1 MRLHQYK
8 DAFEGAIVATAQH
21 SGISEIYIE
30 KHYWVTFAPKQI
42 FTDASSKDIAVFKGG
57 TSLSKCFGII
67 ERFSEDIDMV
77 VIAEDGETD
86 NSLKQRLKKVTSALE
101 DVMTVIPG
109 HSLENKFGKIRKLFY
124 GYDKVGVKGS
134 YGQVRDQII
143 LEVSSLGNSH
153 PSEKVSVH
161 SMISQFIAT
170 TKNPDLIQKYQLVQF
185 KVTVIS
191 IERTFCEK
199 IISLVRFSYTENPL
213 EDLANK
219 VRHTYDLHQLL
230 QEKRISSFLK
240 SDEFETMLSQVGKD
254 DDKAIPNDKEW
265 LSKHPAE
272 SLFFRETEK
281 VWETVSKTYTGSFK
295 ELLTGDLPNEKD
307 VLVSMMRIGSRLNEI
322 KWNLNDTELN

>member
-1 MRLHQYK
+1 MKLHNYK

-21 SGISEIYIE
+21 FGIAEIYVE
-30 KHYWVTFAPKQI
+30 KDYWVTFALKKI
-42 FTDASSKDIAVFKGG
+42 FTDPSSKDIAVFKGG
-57 TSLSKCFGII
+57 TSLSKCFKII

-77 VIAEDGETD
+77 VIKEDGESE
-86 NSLKQRLKKVTSALE
+86 NSLKRKLKKVTNVLE
-101 DVMTVIPG
+101 AEMTVVPN
-109 HSLENKFGKIRKLFY
+109 HPLENKRGKIRKVVY
-124 GYDKVGVKGS
+124 GYNKVGVKGA
-134 YGQVRDQII
+134 YGQVRDQIV

-161 SMISQFIAT
+161 SMITQFIAT
-170 TKNPDLIQKYQLVQF
+170 TNSPDLINEYQLEPF

-230 QEKRISSFLK
+230 QENRISTFLK
-240 SDEFETMLSQVGKD
+240 SDDFETMLIQVGKD

-265 LSKHPAE
+265 LSKHPSE
-272 SLFFRETEK
+272 SLFFSETEK
-281 VWETVSKTYTGSFK
+281 VWKTLSKTYVGSFK
-295 ELLTGDLPNEKD
+295 ELLTGDLPDEKD
-307 VLVSMMRIGSRLNEI
+307 VLQSLMKIGSRLKEI
-322 KWNLNDTELN
+322 KWNFN

>member
-1 MRLHQYK
+1 MKLHNYK
-8 DAFEGAIVATAQH
+8 DAFEGAIVATAQYF
-21 SGISEIYIE
+21 GIAEIYVE
-30 KHYWVTFAPKQI
+30 KDYWVTFALKQI
-42 FTDASSKDIAVFKGG
+42 FTDTNSKDIAVFKGG

-77 VIAEDGETD
+77 VIKEEGETD
-86 NSLKQRLKKVTSALE
+86 NSLKRKLKKVTSTLE
-101 DVMTVIPG
+101 DVMTVIPN
-109 HSLENKFGKIRKLFY
+109 HPLENKRGKIRKVVY
-124 GYDKVGVKGS
+124 GYDKVGVKGA
-134 YGQVRDQII
+134 YGQVRDQIV

-161 SMISQFIAT
+161 SMITQFIAT
-170 TKNPDLIQKYQLVQF
+170 INSPDLIKEYQLEPF

-230 QEKRISSFLK
+230 QENRISSFLK
-240 SDEFETMLSQVGKD
+240 SDDFETMLIQVGKD

-265 LSKHPAE
+265 LSKHPSE
-272 SLFFRETEK
+272 SLFFSETEK
-281 VWETVSKTYTGSFK
+281 LWKTLSKTYAGSFK
-295 ELLTGDLPNEKD
+295 ELLTGDLPDDKN
-307 VLVSMMRIGSRLNEI
+307 VLQSLMKIGSRLKEV
-322 KWNLNDTELN
+322 KWNIN